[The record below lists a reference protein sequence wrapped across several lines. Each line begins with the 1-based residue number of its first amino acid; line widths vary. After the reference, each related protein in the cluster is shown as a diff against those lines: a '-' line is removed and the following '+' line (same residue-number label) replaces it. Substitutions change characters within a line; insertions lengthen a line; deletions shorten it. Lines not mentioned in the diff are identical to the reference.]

1 MDKPDSAL
9 HILFLGAQSILEGGF
24 IMGSKVVNF
33 QVVQFKPAR
42 VIGKTARVNVDVGLD
57 DNTITDLW
65 AQMEQDGSMAA
76 LYALNPSR
84 DTVGWMG
91 DFTPGAP
98 QYTYLAGVLVPP
110 NTPVPE
116 GYEARDLEACDMAIA
131 SIQGTDDDA
140 GGDLMGNASGNTQ
153 AAAKAHGYD
162 YDPSHGLFEM
172 EVYTWMRFRE
182 PVLRGEEPVLDFYSP
197 CKRAMAE
204 PA

>member
-1 MDKPDSAL
+1 
-9 HILFLGAQSILEGGF
+9 
-24 IMGSKVVNF
+24 MGSKVVNF
-33 QVVQFKPAR
+33 QVVPFKPAR
-42 VIGKTARVNVDVGLD
+42 VIGKTVRVNDDVGLN

-65 AQMEQDGSMAA
+65 AQMERDGSMPA

-110 NTPVPE
+110 GTPPPE
-116 GYEARDLEACDMAIA
+116 GFEARDLEACDMAIA
-131 SIQGTDDDA
+131 SIQPTEGEE
-140 GGDLMGNASGNTQ
+140 GGDLMANASGNTQ
-153 AAAKAHGYD
+153 AAAKAQGYD

-172 EVYTWMRFRE
+172 EFYSQVRFRE
-182 PVLRGEEPVLDFYSP
+182 PVERGEVPTLDFYSP
-197 CKRAMAE
+197 CKKIVAE